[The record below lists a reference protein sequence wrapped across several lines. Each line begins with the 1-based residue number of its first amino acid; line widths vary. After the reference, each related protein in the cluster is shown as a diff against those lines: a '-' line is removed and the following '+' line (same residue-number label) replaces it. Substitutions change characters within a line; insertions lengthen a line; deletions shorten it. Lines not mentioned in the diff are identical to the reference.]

1 LGCFKH
7 QSSRYVAHPA
17 RLETGRPAIITA
29 AIPFWDQVALNAV
42 APLVTAVFGLLLAGL
57 VINLL
62 TRALQDRRTANQ
74 LKYDLLSQIT
84 EVASTLFHYAGL
96 YHRARAE
103 ATANP
108 TVGTGNIIKNNKEL
122 DELRKEFLTQH
133 ATGRT
138 QTDVL
143 EARLAAYFEEP
154 RVAIAWHAVR
164 DCLTVRV
171 YSAIGGPEKLLRE
184 VVRENSKGWE
194 GRYHTGLA
202 ENELTD
208 SYKVWKAYDCH
219 LKTTTKLILA
229 CPLRPHKIT
238 RRARQAIDR
247 ALDASEVLGFNYE
260 ESNEGQT
267 ISPVLWKTIE

>member
-1 LGCFKH
+1 MLVVLVKH
-7 QSSRYVAHPA
+7 KAVHREPT
-17 RLETGRPAIITA
+17 ETRRPAIITA

-74 LKYDLLSQIT
+74 LKYDLLGQIT

-103 ATANP
+103 AANP
-108 TVGTGNIIKNNKEL
+108 TVGAGNIVKSNKEL
-122 DELRKEFLTQH
+122 DEVRKELLARH

-171 YSAIGGPEKLLRE
+171 YNAIGGPEKLLRE
-184 VVRENSKGWE
+184 VVTENSTGWE

-202 ENELTD
+202 ESELTD

-238 RRARQAIDR
+238 RRARLAIDR
-247 ALDASEVLGFNYE
+247 ALDAAEALGFDYK
-260 ESNEGQT
+260 ESNEG
-267 ISPVLWKTIE
+267 